1 MTSEDGDVVQAL
13 FASER
18 TAMRRLA
25 YVICGDLGEA
35 DDIVQDAFL
44 QLHRRIASVQ
54 QPGAYLRTA
63 VINGCRSRLRRRS
76 TERRWVAPR
85 PDVSTQAH
93 DEISDVLARL
103 GDRQRI
109 ALVMRYYLDSSDEEI
124 AETLSARPATVRS
137 LLRRGLGQMRKELG
151 ENDA

>member
-1 MTSEDGDVVQAL
+1 M
-13 FASER
+13 
-18 TAMRRLA
+18 
-25 YVICGDLGEA
+25 
-35 DDIVQDAFL
+35 
-44 QLHRRIASVQ
+44 
-54 QPGAYLRTA
+54 
-63 VINGCRSRLRRRS
+63 
-76 TERRWVAPR
+76 APR